1 MHRAT
6 LRKPAP
12 LPLLPVAAEPQWC
25 VFGPSAQSQV
35 IDASRELSAN
45 RNLLNRNFARFFE
58 RALFGISVHALL
70 IAAFVSKD
78 DLAGEQDLA
87 ADECYRG
94 TRAFAGRCG
103 DRALLDI

>member
-1 MHRAT
+1 
-6 LRKPAP
+6 
-12 LPLLPVAAEPQWC
+12 
-25 VFGPSAQSQV
+25 V